1 MANYTFKCTNRK
13 EETFTSDIF
22 KSYYDNIMI
31 ENSNFIGC
39 EFIECD
45 FSKTKI
51 LKSNIDGCTFKNCI
65 WSSGN
70 NKLNCVLSNIVDCK
84 VEYNNESTKFDKTKI
99 IIDKCNIINT
109 PKENTPE
116 ENTPKENTPNITI

>member
-1 MANYTFKCTNRK
+1 MANNYTFKCTNRK

-22 KSYYDNIMI
+22 RTYYDSIII

-39 EFIECD
+39 EFIGCD

-65 WSSGN
+65 WSSGT
-70 NKLNCVLSNIVDCK
+70 NKINCKLSNIVNCDI
-84 VEYNNESTKFDKTKI
+84 EYNGESTKFDETKM
-99 IIDKCNIINT
+99 IIDKCNIINNT
-109 PKENTPE
+109 NILKENT
-116 ENTPKENTPNITI
+116 ENNPV